1 MPAFALLP
9 MPVPRQRHKSSP
21 RLVLGEVHHLV
32 AALSEDGF
40 ELNAVVGFAADHRV
54 ARALH
59 QFQDGFGLV
68 CGEGELLDAGFAAP
82 DLTAHRV
89 GIGAFGLGVGGEGR
103 HAPDLG
109 GVGKAVQRRVGG
121 SAGRERQGHQQ
132 AQTQNRRAYTAHEGQ
147 HSGRK

>member
-9 MPVPRQRHKSSP
+9 LSRPRQRHKSSP

-32 AALSEDGF
+32 VAFPEDGLQ
-40 ELNAVVGFAADHRV
+40 LNAVVGFAADHRV

-59 QFQDGFGLV
+59 QFQDGLGLIR
-68 CGEGELLDAGFAAP
+68 GEGELLDTGLAAP
-82 DLTAHRV
+82 DFAAHRV

-109 GVGKAVQRRVGG
+109 GVSKAVQR
-121 SAGRERQGHQQ
+121 
-132 AQTQNRRAYTAHEGQ
+132 
-147 HSGRK
+147 